1 MVRAMLAAGAR
12 PSATD
17 GAGRT
22 AAQFARECAE
32 RGVAY
37 ASACAD
43 ELDAS
48 DVGAIAEG
56 AALRLCRAAFPLG
69 IANLRQRGGA
79 VVGAGHRLHRDGPQ
93 PWCLA

>member
-43 ELDAS
+43 ELDAHS
-48 DVGAIAEG
+48 ACWGI
-56 AALRLCRAAFPLG
+56 AFPT
-69 IANLRQRGGA
+69 QRWEHKRSTVA
-79 VVGAGHRLHRDGPQ
+79 A
-93 PWCLA
+93 A